1 MIGKCQHTP
10 VTVNIHCHAVI
21 RLNIYIG
28 FCLVSVNH
36 EVKCKVCKL
45 PVKGLRYFCL
55 KCVNYN
61 QCQNCFLIG
70 ATNKKH
76 KLKHAMQEYCW
87 LVSIILQIFFIT
99 CQYLKVI

>member
-1 MIGKCQHTP
+1 M
-10 VTVNIHCHAVI
+10 
-21 RLNIYIG
+21 YILI
-28 FCLVSVNH
+28 FVSVNH

-87 LVSIILQIFFIT
+87 LVSVIF
-99 CQYLKVI
+99 